1 MAVNRKIISVSI
13 GCNKFCSKWRY
24 ENKETTTTV
33 QNYQMLLL
41 ISEMAGSCIAV
52 VVIAI
57 LFETL
62 KSYKRY
68 QQKPCEANSE
78 TTPLI
83 HRQKQEHTRYN

>member
-1 MAVNRKIISVSI
+1 MQEK
-13 GCNKFCSKWRY
+13 
-24 ENKETTTTV
+24 NKETTTTV

-57 LFETL
+57 VFETL
-62 KSYKRY
+62 KSYKHN
-68 QQKPCEANSE
+68 QQKPCKANSE

-83 HRQKQEHTRYN
+83 RRLKQEHTRYN